1 LDHYDARPEDL
12 AVADLDQLAEQLS
25 QLTVR
30 QFIQL
35 AQRVV
40 ARALDADATPDPGA
54 LASVVLHS
62 PGQSKFEVIRVLR
75 ELTDLGLAEARG
87 VVDHAP
93 SVIVTGIPLAEA
105 RAMVQKLIEAGATA
119 EVDG

>member
-1 LDHYDARPEDL
+1 
-12 AVADLDQLAEQLS
+12 VADLDQLAEQLS

-40 ARALDADATPDPGA
+40 ARALDAGEAHDAGA

-62 PGQSKFEVIRVLR
+62 PGPSKFEVIRLVR
-75 ELTDLGLAEARG
+75 ELTDLGIAEARG
-87 VVDHAP
+87 VVDRAP
-93 SVIVTGIPLAEA
+93 SVLVTGIPLAEA
-105 RAMVQKLIEAGATA
+105 RAMVQKLTEAGATA
-119 EVDG
+119 EVDA

>member
-1 LDHYDARPEDL
+1 M
-12 AVADLDQLAEQLS
+12 ADLDQLAEQLS

-40 ARALDADATPDPGA
+40 ARALDGDEPRGASA

-62 PGQSKFEVIRVLR
+62 PGPSKFEVIRVLR

-93 SVIVTGIPLAEA
+93 SVVVTGVPLAEA
-105 RAMVQKLIEAGATA
+105 RAMVQKLTEAGATA
-119 EVDG
+119 EIDA

>member
-1 LDHYDARPEDL
+1 LDHYDPRPEDL

-40 ARALDADATPDPGA
+40 ARAIDTGEPRDAGA
-54 LASVVLHS
+54 LASVVLHHA
-62 PGQSKFEVIRVLR
+62 GQSKFEVIRIVR

-87 VVDHAP
+87 VVDRAP
-93 SVIVTGIPLAEA
+93 SVIVTGVPLAEA
-105 RAMVQKLIEAGATA
+105 RTMVERLIEAGATA
-119 EVDG
+119 EVDS